1 MAGWKVWR
9 MVRWRSWQGE
19 GAGYEEGRGKDCE
32 GGKRTESGEK
42 ITENAVPPNPV
53 LPIHTYI

>member
-1 MAGWKVWR
+1 
-9 MVRWRSWQGE
+9 MVRWRYWQGE